1 MTSRK
6 AIGAT
11 PFALAYRMET
21 VIPIEVRMPTT
32 RIVMWEAESNNI
44 DLARSN
50 NIDLERHLDWVDEE

>member
-32 RIVMWEAESNNI
+32 RIVMWEAGSNNI

-50 NIDLERHLDWVDEE
+50 NTDLERHLDWVDEE